1 MTRWILNSIIVER
14 QCRNHGCLKFH
25 VAIEWEQQVV
35 KCYQLAAPTVLSRHL
50 TKQYFTEQL
59 TPFCS
64 GLSSRGAGA
73 VHAMRWFHQVLI
85 NAGSNISNFKSQQS
99 KSFVWRYWSMLHTSG
114 HVTRDTAETPG
125 LCLILF
131 TWSETLPLNVQAWMS
146 SSNQFDCK
154 SMKKL
159 TNNCAAH
166 NDKIFW
172 LSK

>member
-1 MTRWILNSIIVER
+1 MQALTF
-14 QCRNHGCLKFH
+14 QTLK
-25 VAIEWEQQVV
+25 VSNQRAL
-35 KCYQLAAPTVLSRHL
+35 YGDTDR
-50 TKQYFTEQL
+50 
-59 TPFCS
+59 CS
-64 GLSSRGAGA
+64 
-73 VHAMRWFHQVLI
+73 
-85 NAGSNISNFKSQQS
+85 
-99 KSFVWRYWSMLHTSG
+99 T

-166 NDKIFW
+166 NDKIF
-172 LSK
+172 